1 MSIKWIVTGLL
12 VASAGAYAYA
22 DYQTDRQLSDTL
34 QQARQQLAQSGQGQ
48 FDYADARM
56 SLISN
61 DITLEQVSFIA
72 AEPDQPDFSIAS
84 ITITG
89 LEKNQQQIPTNL
101 RIAMD
106 DVEMRVNSISA
117 MLAEA
122 DAMSLKMIE
131 DNFDIR
137 DNTLYLHYD
146 AEMGY
151 DYDTTASTL
160 DAYSHYRSETML
172 DSDIALQIVNLPKL
186 DQSLDQLDAE
196 AVQQRQAEMMQHLF
210 SNAGLTRL
218 QLAYRDRGLM
228 DKLYETA
235 AADPEMIA
243 TMQAQG
249 LEPTVENLKQT
260 LLTAMQQS
268 MQDQTREVSALEKEL
283 MAHLQQFLASDD
295 PSLDI
300 TVSSVKPEGLKFSDF
315 LVLMMS
321 NGNPEIASSLVNIT
335 IDSGATAN

>member
-12 VASAGAYAYA
+12 VASAGAYAYS
-22 DYQTDRQLSDTL
+22 DYQADRQLSDTL
-34 QQARQQLAQSGQGQ
+34 QQARQQLALSGQGQ

-186 DQSLDQLDAE
+186 DQPLDQLDAE